1 MREADFLGRSNNG
14 EKEGT
19 FFGCFIGFGFGGAWE
34 PHRQAKPMQTVRK
47 RKRRAGMFDRI
58 PPPFLQPKVPSKVP
72 RKFCKTFLIP
82 IVLIPAC
89 QSEIYSVACLE
100 PLSSEK
106 HVIAYCTLAHI
117 SLFYSNVYKKARAKS
132 MENAKDR
139 WRRRTKHT
147 PSIPF
152 SAFNQ
157 FSFGIIQLSPKREG
171 GRREEGSWV

>member
-1 MREADFLGRSNNG
+1 MNERRRVFFRGGGKLWRRRRRRGEKSYSGYSPSSFLPCIMREADFLGRSNNG

-82 IVLIPAC
+82 IVLIPAY
-89 QSEIYSVACLE
+89 QSEIYSVACSE

-106 HVIAYCTLAHI
+106 HAINVLHARPYFPF
-117 SLFYSNVYKKARAKS
+117 LF
-132 MENAKDR
+132 EC
-139 WRRRTKHT
+139 
-147 PSIPF
+147 I
-152 SAFNQ
+152 
-157 FSFGIIQLSPKREG
+157 
-171 GRREEGSWV
+171 